1 MQRVSEVDMVGYLN
15 GSYLPKE
22 RIAISPDDRG
32 FLYSDGLYEV
42 IRSYDGTLFQA
53 QAHLDRLNYGARAI
67 RLNTVDFQY
76 LIDVAQE
83 LIQRNHLSQSD
94 ATVYLQVTRGI
105 APRAHRF
112 PSPEIPLTIYATA
125 SSFSPKN
132 AAFEDGISVIL
143 VPDQRWARC
152 DIKTVSL
159 IANVLAH
166 QQARDREASE
176 AILVR
181 DGVALEGTSSNFFG
195 IFDGTVVTAPKT
207 NYILGGITR
216 QVVLDICKNLSIPF
230 QERPILEHELPH
242 AEELMVIGTTTE
254 ITPIV
259 TIDKKNV
266 GSGRPGTITRRLQET
281 FREFVT
287 STKKAGAP

>member
-32 FLYSDGLYEV
+32 FLFSDGLYEV

-53 QAHLDRLNYGARAI
+53 QAHLHRLNYGAQALRF
-67 RLNTVDFQY
+67 NTVDVLY

-83 LIQRNHLSQSD
+83 LIQRNHLSQGG
-94 ATVYLQVTRGI
+94 ATVNMQVTRG
-105 APRAHRF
+105 AGPRDHRF
-112 PSPEIPLTIYATA
+112 PPPETPLTVYAAARPLTPQNTA
-125 SSFSPKN
+125 C
-132 AAFEDGISVIL
+132 EDGIKVIL

-166 QQARDREASE
+166 QQARDHDAFE
-176 AILVR
+176 AIFVR
-181 DGVALEGTSSNFFG
+181 DGVALEGTRNNFFAV
-195 IFDGTVVTAPKT
+195 FNGTVVTAPKT

-230 QERPILEHELPH
+230 QERPILEPELQH

-259 TIDKKNV
+259 KLGIQQI
-266 GSGRPGTITRRLQET
+266 GSGRPGTITRRLQEA

-287 STKKAGAP
+287 STKKTGTP

>member
-1 MQRVSEVDMVGYLN
+1 MVGYLN

-22 RIAISPDDRG
+22 QIAISPDDRG
-32 FLYSDGLYEV
+32 FLFADGLYEV
-42 IRSYDGTLFQA
+42 IRSYDGRLFQA

-67 RLNTVDFQY
+67 QFNTVDFLY

-83 LIQRNHLSQSD
+83 LIHRNRLSQGD

-105 APRAHRF
+105 APRTHLF
-112 PSPEIPLTIYATA
+112 PSPEVPLTIYATA
-125 SSFSPKN
+125 SSFSPPK
-132 AAFEDGISVIL
+132 AALEDGIGVIL

-152 DIKTVSL
+152 DVKAVSL
-159 IANVLAH
+159 IANVLAR
-166 QQARDREASE
+166 QQARNRGAAE

-195 IFDGTVVTAPKT
+195 VLEGTVVTAPKT

-216 QVVLDICKNLSIPF
+216 QVVLDICRNLSIPF
-230 QERPILEHELPH
+230 QERPILEAELQH
-242 AEELMVIGTTTE
+242 LEELMIVGTTTE

-259 TIDKKNV
+259 AIDKKKV
-266 GSGRPGTITRRLQET
+266 GSGRPGTVTRRLQRA
-281 FREFVT
+281 FREFVAFT
-287 STKKAGAP
+287 QTTGAPS

>member
-1 MQRVSEVDMVGYLN
+1 MVGYLN
-15 GSYLPKE
+15 GSYLPRE
-22 RIAISPDDRG
+22 QIAISPDDRG
-32 FLYSDGLYEV
+32 FLFSDGLYEV

-53 QAHLDRLNYGARAI
+53 QAHLDRLNYGAQAL
-67 RLNTVDFQY
+67 RLNTVDFRY

-83 LIQRNHLSQSD
+83 LIQRNHLNQGD

-105 APRAHRF
+105 APRTHRF
-112 PSPEIPLTIYATA
+112 PCPETPLTIYATA

-143 VPDQRWARC
+143 FPDQRWARC

-166 QQARDREASE
+166 QQARDYGASE
-176 AILVR
+176 AIFVR
-181 DGVALEGTSSNFFG
+181 DGVALEGTHSNFFG
-195 IFDGTVVTAPKT
+195 VFKGTVVTAPKT

-216 QVVLDICKNLSIPF
+216 QVVLDLCKDLSIPF
-230 QERPILEHELPH
+230 QERPILEPELQH
-242 AEELMVIGTTTE
+242 AEELMVIGTITE

-259 TIDKKNV
+259 TIDNEKV
-266 GSGRPGTITRRLQET
+266 GSGRPGTITRRLHKA

-287 STKKAGAP
+287 STKKTGAP

>member
-1 MQRVSEVDMVGYLN
+1 MVGYLN

-22 RIAISPDDRG
+22 RIVISPDDRG
-32 FLYSDGLYEV
+32 FLFSDGLYEV
-42 IRSYDGTLFQA
+42 IRSYEGTLFQA
-53 QAHLDRLNYGARAI
+53 KAHFDRLNRGARAI
-67 RLNTVDFQY
+67 RFNTVDFQY

-83 LIQRNHLSQSD
+83 LIQRNRLSQGD

-105 APRAHRF
+105 APRAHSF
-112 PSPEIPLTIYATA
+112 PSPETPLTIYATA
-125 SSFSPKN
+125 SSLSPKN

-152 DIKTVSL
+152 DVKTVSL

-166 QQARDREASE
+166 QQARDHEAAE

-195 IFDGTVVTAPKT
+195 VFEETVVTTPKT

-216 QVVLDICKNLSIPF
+216 QVVLDICKSLSIPF
-230 QERPILEHELPH
+230 QEKPILEPELQH
-242 AEELMVIGTTTE
+242 AEELMIVGTTTE

-259 TIDKKNV
+259 AIDRKRV
-266 GSGRPGTITRRLQET
+266 GSGRPGTITR
-281 FREFVT
+281 
-287 STKKAGAP
+287 